1 MPDPTSRPDAVFL
14 ALQEALAGRYSL
26 EREIGRGGMGIVYL
40 ARDVRLDRPV
50 ALKLLPPERAS
61 RVDLRQRFLDEAR
74 MAARLAH
81 PNIVPIHAVEEAG
94 PFVFYAMR
102 YVEGETLG
110 ERLRR
115 VGNLGHVTTTRVL
128 RDTAYALAYAHA
140 QHVIHRDV
148 KPDNILLEAG
158 SDRAVVTDFGIARL
172 MGAGDGL
179 RHPVVGT
186 PEYVAPEQAA
196 GEEVDGR
203 SDLYALGAVGYHCI
217 VGRPPFEG
225 DIQQLLAQH
234 ITRRATPLIEAAP
247 GTPSIFANAIDRAL
261 EKSPD
266 LRFDSAEAFAEAL
279 GASITTSGELSV
291 PVRVWVERGRE
302 LKGIYVIWSCFF
314 YGVGTMALV
323 GALLT
328 GLWPWQ
334 AVAFMAMCAAATVAP
349 WIAHAL
355 WRLSETRKAIE
366 AGATLDDLRHGT
378 LVALERREEELRY
391 EASRPVHPLARLIRV
406 LTYFAFCGAVA
417 SLFGGVFISTGGPMS
432 RDFFALFAAFTT
444 ATIGGALFGLVFPGR
459 RVGIRDHFA
468 RVRLW
473 FWNSPLGD
481 LAGRVASAGL
491 KQRVVRRWTG
501 WRKTET
507 ALGDITATLFGAL
520 PQADRNVLS
529 DLPNVVARL
538 EDAAARA
545 RTHLAHGDDPAW
557 ADRLQRAVAAIET
570 LRLGLLRMT
579 TDHTAASSLTA
590 DLDAARDLS
599 DRIGYLIEGAAEVS
613 GWLGDSDGG
622 ADQSRTHA
630 TPRQSA
636 PSTSLG

>member
-1 MPDPTSRPDAVFL
+1 MSNADHPDDLFL

-50 ALKLLPPERAS
+50 ALKLLPPERAA
-61 RVDLRQRFLDEAR
+61 RQDLRQRFLDEAR

-115 VGNLGHVTTTRVL
+115 VGNLGHPATIRIL

-140 QHVIHRDV
+140 QHVIHRDI

-172 MGAGDGL
+172 MGQGDDL

-196 GEEVDGR
+196 GLEVDGR

-225 DIQQLLAQH
+225 DVQQLLAQH
-234 ITRRATPLIEAAP
+234 LSRRATPLLEAAP
-247 GTPSIFANAIDRAL
+247 GTPSIFATAIDRAL
-261 EKSPD
+261 EKDPP
-266 LRFDSAEAFAEAL
+266 LRFDTAEAFAEAL
-279 GASITTSGELSV
+279 GASLSTSGDLPV

-314 YGVGTMALV
+314 YGIGTMALV
-323 GALLT
+323 GALLNSS
-328 GLWPWQ
+328 WPWQ
-334 AVAFMAMCAAATVAP
+334 AVVFMGLCAASSVAP
-349 WIAHAL
+349 WIAHGL

-366 AGATLDDLRHGT
+366 AGATLDDLRHGA

-391 EASRPVHPLARLIRV
+391 EASRAVHPLARLIRI
-406 LTYFAFCGAVA
+406 LTYGAFVAAIGA
-417 SLFGGVFISTGGPMS
+417 LIGGVFISTGGRMS
-432 RDFFALFAAFTT
+432 REFFAIFGAFTM
-444 ATIGGALFGLVFPGR
+444 ATVGGALFGLVFPGR

-468 RVRLW
+468 RLRLW

-481 LAGRVASAGL
+481 LTGQLASFGL
-491 KQRVVRRWTG
+491 KRQVVRRWTG
-501 WRKTET
+501 SRKTET
-507 ALGDITATLFGAL
+507 ALGDITATLFAAL
-520 PQADRNVLS
+520 PQADRATLA
-529 DLPNVVARL
+529 DLPDVVARL

-545 RTHLAHGDDPAW
+545 RSHLAHGDDPAW
-557 ADRLQRAVAAIET
+557 AERLQRAVAAIET

-579 TDHTAASSLTA
+579 TDRAAATSLST

-599 DRIGYLIEGAAEVS
+599 ERIGYLIEGAAEVS
-613 GWLGDSDGG
+613 DWLAGSDGG
-622 ADQSRTHA
+622 DQRRTHA
-630 TPRQSA
+630 TPRQRA
-636 PSTSLG
+636 ASTSLG